1 MDNKEEIIQF
11 FLETLEKSE
20 EFKKY
25 ISVEEARL
33 LLNENVGEVVEN
45 AEMAMNSSI
54 IAYYDVISKSIGFS
68 KDINIQNGTS
78 EDKIVIVHELLHAL
92 TRDVHLD
99 DRHNGEGFTGIQ
111 YMEFSETYRWGK
123 QDTKVYDVGRGLNEG
138 ITELLARKLVDEKV
152 IPKGDNV
159 YNISGIDNIEMASYS
174 LHQTLIKE
182 LAVLYGEDTIIT
194 AYLTNNVDLIKD
206 AIASNSKIENVSKTF
221 DDFSD
226 LADSLMEVDMA
237 LYNNWGRKEFRK
249 ELRKSFTE
257 TQEFFITE
265 FLDKEI
271 EVAME
276 SHDITRIE
284 EVKGKIEKLLDLNI
298 SIKGKGNPFNS
309 VSERFNEQCQS
320 LGIESQV
327 SVKKYTAF
335 DKIKRHFSK
344 SEMMNKGLYF
354 VEAYYKAK
362 GVIKNWL
369 TPKEDIKSLAPAK
382 LKPIELKPVNHQ
394 DMVEGIRGLPA
405 EEYEKACECAE
416 KTWQETRGE
425 IHKDREIENER

>member
-1 MDNKEEIIQF
+1 MQ
-11 FLETLEKSE
+11 
-20 EFKKY
+20 
-25 ISVEEARL
+25 V
-33 LLNENVGEVVEN
+33 
-45 AEMAMNSSI
+45 NSM
-54 IAYYDVISKSIGFS
+54 IACYDVIDKSIGFS
-68 KDINIQNGTS
+68 KDINIQNMTS
-78 EDKIVIVHELLHAL
+78 EDRIVIIHELLHAL
-92 TRDVHLD
+92 TRDVQLSD
-99 DRHNGEGFTGIQ
+99 NNKGEGFTGIH

-123 QDTKVYDVGRGLNEG
+123 KDTKVYDVGRGLNEG
-138 ITELLARKLVDEKV
+138 ITEWLAGKLVGEKML
-152 IPKGDNV
+152 PKRNNV
-159 YNISGIDNIEMASYS
+159 YNISGIDNIESVSYP
-174 LHQTLIKE
+174 LHQTLVKE

-206 AIASNSKIENVSKTF
+206 AIASNSKIEDASQAF

-226 LADSLMEVDMA
+226 LADSLVEIDMA

-257 TQEFFITE
+257 TQEFFVTE

-276 SHDITRIE
+276 SRDLTRIE
-284 EVKGKIEKLLDLNI
+284 EVKGKIEKLLSLNI

-309 VSERFNEQCQS
+309 VAERFNEQCQS

-327 SVKKYTAF
+327 SAKKYTAF
-335 DKIKRHFSK
+335 DKAKRNFSK

-362 GVIKNWL
+362 GTIKNWL
-369 TPKEDIKSLAPAK
+369 TPKEDIKSLTPAK
-382 LKPIELKPVNHQ
+382 LKPIELNPVNPK
-394 DMVEGIRGLPA
+394 DMAEEIRGLPE

-416 KTWQETRGE
+416 RAWQERQE
-425 IHKDREIENER
+425 ERHKDREIENER